1 MIVMTI
7 NLVGARPRQ
16 RRARPRA
23 RKAVF
28 RIVSDIP
35 TAVNLSVSEVNLMS
49 RAGRLALVV
58 QLFFLGPCVSLLL
71 ESKGKGAWTQR
82 SLSQPKRDPIH
93 PK

>member
-58 QLFFLGPCVSLLL
+58 QLFFLGPCMCVPCYLRAK
-71 ESKGKGAWTQR
+71 EREPGRKG
-82 SLSQPKRDPIH
+82 H
-93 PK
+93 